1 MLWPRGDEAKAGEF
15 WINSAITQV
24 SRLVGIKAKFQ
35 EEKKKN
41 YKLMILGVGKV
52 ICKV

>member
-1 MLWPRGDEAKAGEF
+1 MLWPRGDEAKADEF
-15 WINSAITQV
+15 WINLTITQV

-35 EEKKKN
+35 EGKKT

>member
-35 EEKKKN
+35 EEKKK
-41 YKLMILGVGKV
+41 KLQTDDLGSW
-52 ICKV
+52 